1 MPIILQDE
9 VLEFEWASVRIE
21 WGPKKETVGGH
32 YFYPAEMSENKSE
45 EQDSCLP
52 SDVENESIFFHSL
65 LIIPN
70 TCATFAATDSFVKN
84 KKVVHLL
91 LNVNLLN
98 QTKSHDWNVRCVI
111 KYKLLI
117 LL

>member
-9 VLEFEWASVRIE
+9 VLEFEWSSVRIE

-52 SDVENESIFFHSL
+52 SDAENESIFFTVYWSFRIL
-65 LIIPN
+65 
-70 TCATFAATDSFVKN
+70 ATFAATDSFVKN

>member
-9 VLEFEWASVRIE
+9 VLEFEWSSVRIE

-52 SDVENESIFFHSL
+52 MMLKMNRFFSQFIDHSEYL
-65 LIIPN
+65 RHIR
-70 TCATFAATDSFVKN
+70 C
-84 KKVVHLL
+84 
-91 LNVNLLN
+91 
-98 QTKSHDWNVRCVI
+98 DWLFRE
-111 KYKLLI
+111 K
-117 LL
+117 